1 VSHHS
6 CIIELLDIS
15 GIVGSGFAQG
25 AALHSEAL
33 EFDKI
38 GDGAQ
43 ELGDDARFLGCVDFF
58 AFAVEVFDAEA
69 TGIDYVVSVRCSEW
83 RMIIKLTVT
92 AVGVAVACV
101 AVERVCAAACIV
113 S

>member
-6 CIIELLDIS
+6 CVIELLDIP
-15 GIVGSGFAQG
+15 GIVGSGLAKG
-25 AALHSEAL
+25 ATLHSEAL

-43 ELGDDARFLGCVDFF
+43 ELGDDARFLGGFDFS

-69 TGIDYVVSVRCSEW
+69 TGIDCVVSVRCSEW
-83 RMIIKLTVT
+83 RRIIELTVT